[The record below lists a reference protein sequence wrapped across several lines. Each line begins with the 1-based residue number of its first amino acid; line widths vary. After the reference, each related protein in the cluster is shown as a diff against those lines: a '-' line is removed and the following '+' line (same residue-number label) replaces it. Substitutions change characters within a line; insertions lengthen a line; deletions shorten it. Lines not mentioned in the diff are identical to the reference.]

1 MSILYECL
9 LKYDDWKLTIAET
22 VKSRERIFSVKKSTF
37 RRVLQ
42 KMTALVIDIVS

>member
-1 MSILYECL
+1 MSIPYECL
-9 LKYDDWKLTIAET
+9 LKYDDEKLTIAET
-22 VKSRERIFSVKKSTF
+22 VKSRERIFSVKNSTF